1 VRDGG
6 ATRRYQFPPP
16 IPPPPPPV
24 EEEWKRQARR
34 REKIVAVGLGGLI
47 LVPTMAGVISG
58 IVEVLAVA
66 LA

>member
-1 VRDGG
+1 
-6 ATRRYQFPPP
+6 
-16 IPPPPPPV
+16 
-24 EEEWKRQARR
+24 
-34 REKIVAVGLGGLI
+34 VAVGLGGLI